1 VEPSHKFV
9 TVEGMYMV
17 DKANETK
24 VSAFDQAWEY
34 EGLEGLHAFAME
46 HYDLVQSIG
55 VRVSQE

>member
-1 VEPSHKFV
+1 
-9 TVEGMYMV
+9 MYMV